1 MRRTISDSDIL
12 LGTTAIFPESE
23 GEVADSNWSSLRPD
37 STCPSSGP
45 WQAKHRLE
53 RMGRIS
59 VLKSTLRIG
68 AGFGSL
74 EWAIEATG
82 IIPRNAIKQALIP
95 NEMHNNRFIRI
106 AKRVRWE
113 RNSQELKYSSFRRGS
128 PKQKKPPQSG
138 AAFEYCVESVT
149 RLAPAAHTGR
159 SNLDPPE
166 LSLLQQGLDSE
177 GEEGS

>member
-59 VLKSTLRIG
+59 VLKSTERID
-68 AGFGSL
+68 AGFGSA
-74 EWAIEATG
+74 AIAIGNTG
-82 IIPRNAIKQALIP
+82 TRARNATKQALSP
-95 NEMHNNRFIRI
+95 NEMLDNRFIRI
-106 AKRVRWE
+106 AGRLRWE
-113 RNSQELKYSSFRRGS
+113 RNS
-128 PKQKKPPQSG
+128 
-138 AAFEYCVESVT
+138 
-149 RLAPAAHTGR
+149 
-159 SNLDPPE
+159 
-166 LSLLQQGLDSE
+166 
-177 GEEGS
+177 